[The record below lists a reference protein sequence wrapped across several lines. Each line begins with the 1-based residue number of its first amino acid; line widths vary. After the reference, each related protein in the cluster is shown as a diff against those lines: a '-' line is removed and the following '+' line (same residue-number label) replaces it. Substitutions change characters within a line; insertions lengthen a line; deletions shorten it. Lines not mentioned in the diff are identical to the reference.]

1 MAQWNRADPP
11 SGAFSVHL
19 QNLVETIVRA
29 LVDNPDAVAVTLFDG
44 DTACAL
50 EIWAAPQ
57 DIGQVIGRQG
67 RTIAAIRTLVH
78 AAGAKERKHVIVEI
92 VEERSMS
99 WYRSPA

>member
-11 SGAFSVHL
+11 SGASSVHV
-19 QNLVETIVRA
+19 QHLVETIVRA
-29 LVDNPDAVAVTLFDG
+29 LVDNPDAVTVTLSDG

-67 RTIAAIRTLVH
+67 RTIAAIRTLAY
-78 AAGAKERKHVIVEI
+78 AAGAKARKRVVVEI
-92 VEERSMS
+92 VKERSVAR
-99 WYRSPA
+99 YRSPT

>member
-11 SGAFSVHL
+11 SGASAVHV
-19 QNLVETIVRA
+19 QHLVETIVRA
-29 LVDNPDAVAVTLFDG
+29 LVDNPDAVTVTLSDG

-78 AAGAKERKHVIVEI
+78 AAGTKARKHVIVEI
-92 VEERSMS
+92 VEKRSVS
-99 WYRSPA
+99 

>member
-11 SGAFSVHL
+11 SGASSVHV
-19 QNLVETIVRA
+19 QQLVETIVRA
-29 LVDNPDAVAVTLFDG
+29 LVDNPDAVTVTLSDG

-50 EIWAAPQ
+50 EIWPAPQ

-78 AAGAKERKHVIVEI
+78 AAGTKARKHVIVEI
-92 VEERSMS
+92 VEERSVS
-99 WYRSPA
+99 